1 MFLEMELASTVV
13 SIIGM
18 AMIQVTLDQT
28 HSIKTVLDL
37 QHMHFM
43 DRALQEI

>member
-1 MFLEMELASTVV
+1 MESVSTVV

-18 AMIQVTLDQT
+18 VMTQVTLDQT
-28 HSIKTVLDL
+28 RSIKTVLDL

-43 DRALQEI
+43 DRALQEIYD